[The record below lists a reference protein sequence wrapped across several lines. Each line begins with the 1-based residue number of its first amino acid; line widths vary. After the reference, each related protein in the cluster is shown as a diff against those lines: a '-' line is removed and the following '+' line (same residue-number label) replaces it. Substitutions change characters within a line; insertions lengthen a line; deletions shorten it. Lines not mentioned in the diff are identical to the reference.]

1 MRKNRGTA
9 YGVIGLGRFG
19 TALAI
24 ALAQAGKEV
33 IAIDRSEEKI
43 KNIRRYTDYAFV
55 AENLSMETLKEIG
68 IQNCDVAII
77 CIGEKVD
84 VSILT
89 TMSALELGVP
99 HVIAKATS
107 EEQGAVLKKLGAE
120 VVYPERDMALRL
132 GKKLISDNFLDIV
145 SLSNNIEIRQIPV
158 GKNLIGKSVQESEI
172 RRKYQLNIIALE
184 NNSETN
190 IEIMPDYR
198 FKHYDIIVVI
208 GKTENMDK
216 YELGIAVQKVYDFI
230 WEEFCDWYIEMVKPR
245 LYNEEDT
252 TKAAALW
259 TLKTVLGNALKLLH
273 PYMPFIT
280 EEIYCTL
287 RPEEESIMI
296 ASWP

>member
-89 TMSALELGVP
+89 TMSAIELGVP

-107 EEQGAVLKKLGAE
+107 EEQGAVLKKIGAE
-120 VVYPERDMALRL
+120 VVYPERDMAIRL
-132 GKKLISDNFLDIV
+132 GKGLLYNSFLDSVALEGDVEVRRIQV
-145 SLSNNIEIRQIPV
+145 TDR
-158 GKNLIGKSVQESEI
+158 LIGLTVREADI
-172 RRKYQLNIIALE
+172 RRKYNLNIVA
-184 NNSETN
+184 
-190 IEIMPDYR
+190 IEHCHHTAVEFPSDYR
-198 FKHYDIIVVI
+198 FQKGDVVCVI
-208 GKTENMDK
+208 GQTGNIEAFEN
-216 YELGIAVQKVYDFI
+216 ELQ
-230 WEEFCDWYIEMVKPR
+230 
-245 LYNEEDT
+245 
-252 TKAAALW
+252 
-259 TLKTVLGNALKLLH
+259 
-273 PYMPFIT
+273 
-280 EEIYCTL
+280 
-287 RPEEESIMI
+287 
-296 ASWP
+296 